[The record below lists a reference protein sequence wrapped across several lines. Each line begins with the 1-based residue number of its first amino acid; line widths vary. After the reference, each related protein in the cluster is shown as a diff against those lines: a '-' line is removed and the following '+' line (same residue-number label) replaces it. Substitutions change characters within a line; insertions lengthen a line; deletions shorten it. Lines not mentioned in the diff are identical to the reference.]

1 MNFFITGT
9 DTGVGKTF
17 VTALLIRA
25 LRKAGLDTVG
35 MKPICCGDR
44 GDAELLHAA
53 ADGAA
58 ELNDINPIWLR
69 TPAAPYTASMIENR
83 MIDLDAIREYFAKL
97 RKAHRSLLVEGVG
110 GWLVPIRRD
119 YFVSDLAVEFG
130 LPVVVVVPNRL
141 GALNHAL
148 LTIRAIQSGGQQ
160 CAGLILNNADA
171 ASEEDIAAAT
181 NRSMLEDL
189 AGVPILFEI
198 EKDQRELT
206 LGIA

>member
-35 MKPICCGDR
+35 MKPVCCGDR
-44 GDAELLHAA
+44 TDAELLHAA

-58 ELNDINPIWLR
+58 ELNDINPIWFR
-69 TPAAPYTASMIENR
+69 TPAAPYTASVIENR

-97 RKAHRSLLVEGVG
+97 RKAHRSLLVEGIG
-110 GWLVPIRRD
+110 GWMVPIRKD
-119 YFVSDLAVEFG
+119 YFVSDLAAEFG

-141 GALNHAL
+141 GTLNHAL
-148 LTIRAIQSGGQQ
+148 LTIRAIQSSGQE
-160 CAGLILNNADA
+160 CAGIIFNNVES
-171 ASEEDIAAAT
+171 ASDDISTAT

-189 AGVPILFEI
+189 AGVPVLFEI
-198 EKDQRELT
+198 EKNQQELV
-206 LGIA
+206 LGIG

>member
-1 MNFFITGT
+1 MNYFITGT
-9 DTGVGKTF
+9 DTNVGKTF

-44 GDAELLHAA
+44 DDAELLRAAA
-53 ADGAA
+53 ADSV
-58 ELNDINPIWLR
+58 ELNEINPIWFR
-69 TPAAPYTASMIENR
+69 TPAAPYTASIIENR
-83 MIDLDAIREYFAKL
+83 MIDLDAIREHYKRL
-97 RKAHRSLLVEGVG
+97 RQSHRSLLVEGVG
-110 GWLVPIRRD
+110 GWMVPIRKD
-119 YFVSDLAVEFG
+119 YFVRDLAAEFG
-130 LPVVVVVPNRL
+130 LPILLVVPNRL

-148 LTIRAIQSGGQQ
+148 LTIQSIQSSGQT
-160 CAGLILNNADA
+160 CAGIVLNNADA
-171 ASEEDIAAAT
+171 TSQVIASVT

-198 EKDQRELT
+198 ERDQPTLT